1 MGKFIS
7 KEEIAGLRKMV
18 ELGQITEEVAANIII
33 EGTPSMW
40 IEANLADV
48 DDPDKPIKLR
58 PYQIEVLQ
66 EAKSVA
72 LRWGRQIGKEQP
84 YSSRVLTPTGFVQM
98 GSLKV
103 GDTVYGMDGKPAQV
117 SQIFEQGVKD
127 VYELTFDDDT
137 KVRCGLEHLWALS
150 DEEGNITE
158 VLPLRDFISRKDVK
172 IPLCKPVHMYRGT
185 PIVNRMLEIE
195 FHYDFDFSSFDKEDV
210 LFAKDKSEFYFMV
223 GHFRSLGIHTT
234 ASEGSSIYRIVLN
247 PKKFKSL
254 VSVKL
259 VGREQSRCI
268 TVNNQSHTY
277 ITDGFTVTHN
287 TVVLSGRLLWEIF
300 TEENLSVVVYAPTK
314 KHLNDIFD
322 YVERMLK
329 TNKEL
334 LSMVKKEDRSQKSA
348 IGGLKGK
355 DAIPKIE
362 LINGS
367 SIKFFHTQTKKSWEQ
382 IRGTKGDKLFF
393 DETAFIAPQA
403 FTALS
408 GLLTS
413 ANNLF
418 IWAQSTPLGAEG
430 WFYEFCQNAEIHS
443 HHTSMESPTWTPE
456 KEKLARLLAP
466 DEASFDR
473 EYKAK
478 FVSAGSSAFTDE
490 TVDVARDVALFE
502 KGQILY
508 QGKRYL
514 SSEQIEQMP
523 GNTYIGV
530 DWNIAA
536 NGTKITIWKEPAGLS
551 GRIIYQDVISIEH
564 PVYTQM
570 TAVDK
575 LFELCEK
582 YQPVGIGLDKGYGA
596 LSLEIISSKLE
607 QERYKWLNGRFEV
620 VNFGEILYIPVA
632 EFFGESINLNY
643 EIETVKKKDNTTEEM
658 VKLPLKVFMVSVM
671 TRLMLS
677 EKIALPPVDIEKERK
692 LLINEL
698 KSVKIERI
706 SSNGY
711 PVYSKVNLHKFASAM
726 LAVYVYFLKSGNY
739 HIVKEDNK
747 KVIRKNLEGPVDIY
761 KSAVDLWTPTNADIL
776 KQKVL
781 TKRTLLS
788 TMDNDK
794 ENKSKLLKQ
803 EMKQMGMVTLPVHV
817 SGHDSSRPRSFG
829 IGWASRSRV
838 PSRRKI

>member
-40 IEANLADV
+40 IEANLGDV
-48 DDPDKPIKLR
+48 DEPDKPIKLR
-58 PYQIEVLQ
+58 PYQLEVLQ
-66 EAKSVA
+66 DAKSIA

-84 YSSRVLTPTGFVQM
+84 YSSRVLTPQGFVKM

-103 GDTVYGMDGKPAQV
+103 GDTVYGVDGKPAQV
-117 SQIFEQGVKD
+117 LEIFEQGVKD
-127 VYELTFDDDT
+127 VYELTFDDGS
-137 KVRCGLEHLWALS
+137 KVKCGLEHLWALS
-150 DEEGNITE
+150 DENGNIIN
-158 VLPLRDFISRKDVK
+158 VLPLKDFITNKDIK
-172 IPLCKPVHMYRGT
+172 IPLCKPIHMYRGT
-185 PIVNRMLEIE
+185 PIINRMFEIE
-195 FHYDFDFSSFDKEDV
+195 FHYEFDFSKFDKEDT
-210 LFAKDKSEFYFMV
+210 LFAKDEDEFYFMV

-234 ASEGSSIYRIVLN
+234 ASTGSSIHHIKLN
-247 PKKFKSL
+247 PKKYKSL

-259 VGREQSRCI
+259 VDREESRCI
-268 TVNNQSHTY
+268 TVNNDSHTY

-300 TEENLSVVVYAPTK
+300 TEENLSVVLYAPTK

-322 YVERMLK
+322 YVEKMLK

-334 LSMVKKEDRSQKSA
+334 ISMIKKEDRTQKSA

-430 WFYEFCQNAEIHS
+430 WYYDFCQNAEIHS
-443 HHTSMESPTWTPE
+443 HHTSMESPSWNPE

-466 DEASFDR
+466 DEGSFDR
-473 EYKAK
+473 EYRAR
-478 FVSAGSSAFTDE
+478 FVSGGSSAFMDE
-490 TVDVARDVALFE
+490 TIDIARDAALFD

-508 QGKRYL
+508 QGKSYL
-514 SSEQIEQMP
+514 SSAQIEQMP

-536 NGTKITIWKEPAGLS
+536 NGTKITVWKEPAGMA

-570 TAVDK
+570 TAVDE
-575 LFELCEK
+575 LFRLCEK
-582 YQPVGIGLDKGYGA
+582 YQPIGIGLDKGYGA
-596 LSLEIISSKLE
+596 LSLEIIADKLE
-607 QERYKWLNGRFEV
+607 QEKYKWLNGRFEV
-620 VNFGEILYIPVA
+620 VNFGEILYIPVV
-632 EFFGESINLNY
+632 EFFGESVNLSY
-643 EIETVKKKDNTTEEM
+643 EIETIKKEDNTTEEM

-677 EKIALPPVDIEKERK
+677 EKIALPPVDIDKERK

-698 KSVKIERI
+698 KSVKIEKV

-726 LAVYVYFLKSGNY
+726 LATYVYFLKSGNF

-747 KVIRKNLEGPVDIY
+747 KVIRKQLEGPVSVN
-761 KSAVDLWTPTNADIL
+761 KSAVDLWAPVNPNFFKPKLLTN
-776 KQKVL
+776 
-781 TKRTLLS
+781 RGLS
-788 TMDNDK
+788 ASMAGKGSDP
-794 ENKSKLLKQ
+794 KLLKQ
-803 EMKQMGMVTLPVHV
+803 EMKQMGIVTIPVHMG
-817 SGHDSSRPRSFG
+817 GHDSSKPKSSGMSWANRSK
-829 IGWASRSRV
+829 A
-838 PSRRKI
+838 PSRRRI